1 MAEEC
6 NRIAPARHTWY
17 RKAAEHVP
25 DFGGAGQGRNNLG
38 LLYMEGRGV
47 PRDYVQAY
55 MWSRLTGFE
64 ANLSDVKAEMTPDEV
79 SQAEQ
84 MAAAW
89 RSQHP
94 E

>member
-1 MAEEC
+1 
-6 NRIAPARHTWY
+6 
-17 RKAAEHVP
+17 
-25 DFGGAGQGRNNLG
+25 
-38 LLYMEGRGV
+38 MEGRGV